1 MPAPAHNPWTEA
13 DFFAWLARQDRR
25 HELVDGQPRAMVG
38 ATQRHDRIV
47 TNLLIALGTRLRGSP
62 CRTGTSD
69 TAIRIPNRNIRYP
82 DAAVDCGRFEET
94 ARAATEPTLVAEV
107 ASPSTAEFDQ
117 TEKLEEYRTV
127 PSLRHILMI
136 DPEQPR
142 LRLHTRGEDGHWTS
156 APHAGLETEVALPA
170 LGITLPLA
178 ELYEGL
184 GFRPQPRLVLPE

>member
-13 DFFAWLARQDRR
+13 EFFTWLAHQDRR

-62 CRTGTSD
+62 CRTGTGD

-184 GFRPQPRLVLPE
+184 SFRPQPRLVLPE